1 MAFRSNGP
9 VMLALPPFRGVTRRI
24 ILTALAVFF
33 GGLVVSLIQPDTASL
48 IRNTLF
54 LHPHQVRTGALWQLV
69 TYPLIDVNLV
79 SLLFALFSIWLF
91 GSQIEDE
98 RGSLWFTEY
107 MATSTICG
115 GLAACLISYALG
127 SHVSGFEADVVFG
140 GTLWPATLAILLAFA
155 RFHAEETIRFNFLI
169 GMKAKY
175 LAAIYLLIYLA
186 LALGGHDRFGAT
198 LALTNALSGYAF
210 LRLAPRKGL
219 RFAASERWYRLR
231 NSYYR
236 AKRKRAGKKFEV
248 YMREQGKDV
257 RVNEN
262 EPRDPRDLN
271 DKRWMN

>member
-115 GLAACLISYALG
+115 GLAACLISYA
-127 SHVSGFEADVVFG
+127 
-140 GTLWPATLAILLAFA
+140 
-155 RFHAEETIRFNFLI
+155 
-169 GMKAKY
+169 
-175 LAAIYLLIYLA
+175 
-186 LALGGHDRFGAT
+186 
-198 LALTNALSGYAF
+198 
-210 LRLAPRKGL
+210 
-219 RFAASERWYRLR
+219 
-231 NSYYR
+231 
-236 AKRKRAGKKFEV
+236 
-248 YMREQGKDV
+248 
-257 RVNEN
+257 
-262 EPRDPRDLN
+262 
-271 DKRWMN
+271 